1 MITSQSTTEI
11 EVSVGY
17 ADTQFITLTCASAF
31 ILSNLWVDDGES
43 PGEYRPLKPLFLWFD
58 GAERTLPLEIAAGM
72 HSIELRGERFRGV
85 GLLLLGMGLHAV
97 TVVSIGGAESEL
109 AVQVAAIPSVK
120 SASRDPVSTDL
131 TGILGT
137 QWLNT
142 LTGFWFREIQGAW
155 QQQP

>member
-17 ADTQFITLTCASAF
+17 TDTQFITLTCASAI
-31 ILSNLWVDDGES
+31 ILSNIWVDDGEY
-43 PGEYRPLKPLFLWFD
+43 PGEYRPFQPLFLWVD
-58 GAERTLPLEIAAGM
+58 GAERALPLEITAGM
-72 HSIELRGERFRGV
+72 HSLELRGERFRGV
-85 GLLLLGMGLHAV
+85 GLLVLGMGLHAV
-97 TVVSIGGAESEL
+97 SGITIGGAESEL

-120 SASRDPVSTDL
+120 TASRDPAGADL

-142 LTGFWFREIQGAW
+142 LTGFWFKEIQGAW